1 MAFCMMIYKVGHCH
15 TLLEANTAIAIRLR
29 SRILIHDASARN
41 ISIVGA
47 STTNPHRC
55 EGM

>member
-1 MAFCMMIYKVGHCH
+1 MMIYKVGHCH